1 MPTRKSTGRCQAC
14 KETLPKASVTKHLTT
29 KCSKR
34 ETGLHP
40 GLHIVAE
47 GRGAPEYWLH
57 LGASSKATLRNL
69 DEVLRHTWLECCGHM
84 SAFTIGAERYS
95 SGGGGD
101 RSMSANLSKVLQP
114 GVKATYEYDFG
125 STTELT
131 LRVVGDW
138 SSSGGKPVIRL
149 LSRNDPPEVAC
160 AGCGK
165 QATLLCS
172 ECAYSDKGVLCKTCG
187 DAHECG
193 EEMLLPF
200 VNSPRAGVCGY
211 TG

>member
-1 MPTRKSTGRCQAC
+1 MPTGKSIGTCQTC
-14 KETLPKASVTKHLTT
+14 RDKLPKASVTKHLPN
-29 KCSKR
+29 CSKR
-34 ETGLHP
+34 ETGLEP
-40 GLHIVAE
+40 GLHVVVE

-57 LGASSKATLRNL
+57 FGATAKATLRDL
-69 DEVLRHTWLECCGHM
+69 DHVLRQTWLECCGHM
-84 SAFTIGAERYS
+84 SAFTIAGERYS
-95 SGGGGD
+95 SGGD
-101 RSMSANLSKVLQP
+101 NRSMSVKLGQVLQS
-114 GVKATYEYDFG
+114 GLRFNYEYDFG

-138 SSSGGKPVIRL
+138 SSSGGKSAIRL
-149 LSRNDPPEVAC
+149 LARNDPPEVPC

-165 QATLLCS
+165 AATLLCS
-172 ECAYSDKGVLCKTCG
+172 ECAYSDEGVLCKKCG

-193 EEMLLPF
+193 EDMLLPF